1 MSLYFPLGEGVVV
14 YEGETN
20 EQAFERTRLM
30 REHNARV
37 AAEEK
42 RLAEWKA
49 RPWWVDVPSVK
60 EGKA

>member
-1 MSLYFPLGEGVVV
+1 MSLYYPMVPGVIV
-14 YEGETN
+14 YEGETD
-20 EQAFERTRLM
+20 EQAFERTRLQ

-49 RPWWVDVPSVK
+49 RPWWVDAPSVK
-60 EGKA
+60 EGEK